1 LESIWMRNPYESL
14 GVSRSATADDIKKS
28 FRALAKRLHPDVN
41 NNDAKA
47 GVLFAQL
54 NAAYQIL
61 GDEQRRRAF
70 DQGEIDG
77 EGNPMRRVTAPAR
90 PSTWHIVARLTVV
103 TVVAVMLAAASM
115 LIERGI
121 TSYENMNSNSDGR
134 YSVLSQVGVNQDHLR
149 LPRSHELLHFEWLQ
163 KPSVA
168 PDPVESAAANAASES
183 AGAMAPSEGR
193 NQPTTTAVPTDQ
205 NAIQHTPESPLGR
218 EPVELLI
225 GLTEELLSEGEAE
238 TVRMLLRPAAEARDA
253 RAALAL
259 GSTYDPIMLAMLQA
273 RGVLANLSV
282 ARDWYEKA
290 GEFGSREAKERL
302 NLLSSSKI
310 DGGAS
315 AAVSPTKAL
324 RKVEPRTAARYIEI
338 LVGSARPKRQADNLP
353 IHVTAPPK
361 WPNDAHGVYV
371 AGARVG
377 ADPDPNIRMQLMRDR
392 RRSRTSHRCCWSTDP
407 VTLSARVIKTRSAVD
422 RRSIRGRSSFL
433 ALATAR

>member
-1 LESIWMRNPYESL
+1 MRMRNPYESL

-41 NNDAKA
+41 NHDAKA
-47 GVLFAQL
+47 GVLFTQL

-90 PSTWHIVARLTVV
+90 PSTWHIVARLTEV
-103 TVVAVMLAAASM
+103 TVVTVMLAAASM

-134 YSVLSQVGVNQDHLR
+134 LR
-149 LPRSHELLHFEWLQ
+149 LPRSLELLHFEWLQ

-168 PDPVESAAANAASES
+168 PDPIESAAANAGSES
-183 AGAMAPSEGR
+183 ADAMAPSEGR
-193 NQPTTTAVPTDQ
+193 NQPTTTTLPTDQ
-205 NAIQHTPESPLGR
+205 NAIQHTPDSPLGR

-225 GLTEELLSEGEAE
+225 GLSEELLSEGEAE
-238 TVRMLLRPAAEARDA
+238 TARMLLRPAAEARDA

-273 RGVLANLSV
+273 RGVLANLSL

-290 GEFGSREAKERL
+290 SEFGSREAQERL

-315 AAVSPTKAL
+315 AAVSPTRAL
-324 RKVEPRTAARYIEI
+324 RKVELRTVARYIEI
-338 LVGSARPKRQADNLP
+338 LAGSARPKRQPDNLA
-353 IHVTAPPK
+353 IHATAPPE

-371 AGARVG
+371 AGARIG
-377 ADPDPNIRMQLMRDR
+377 ADPDPNIRMQLMRD
-392 RRSRTSHRCCWSTDP
+392 D
-407 VTLSARVIKTRSAVD
+407 A
-422 RRSIRGRSSFL
+422 GREL
-433 ALATAR
+433 HIDVAGRQIQ